1 MSDAVPE
8 AEPALYDVI
17 DATWPAARV
26 ERLGPVT
33 LREGRGG
40 GSRVSAATVDGA
52 FEPADLE
59 NAISTMRQMGQV
71 PLFMIRDG
79 DDTLDHWLAEHDF
92 KVKDPVFIRTGRTS
106 DLAETVL
113 PRVTTFTV
121 WPPLAIQKDI
131 WAEGGINAPRL
142 AIMSRVAEPKTAI
155 FGRVDDQPA
164 ASAFVATH
172 GEYAM
177 LHALEVQLEHR
188 RKGLAKWMMYQAGQW
203 ALRHKAQKLAVLVT
217 QSNLAA
223 NALYDQ
229 LGLKIAGGYHYREL
243 RNA

>member
-1 MSDAVPE
+1 MSDAVPV
-8 AEPALYDVI
+8 AEPAFYDVI

-26 ERLGPVT
+26 ERLGAVT

-40 GSRVSAATVDGA
+40 GSRVSAATVDGE

-59 NAISTMRQMGQV
+59 NAISAMRDMGQT

-79 DDTLDHWLAEHDF
+79 DDALDHWLAEQDF
-92 KVKDPVFIRTGRTS
+92 KVKDPVFIRTGRTA
-106 DLAETVL
+106 DLAEAVL

-131 WAEGGINAPRL
+131 WTEGGINAPRL
-142 AIMSRVAEPKTAI
+142 AIMKRVVAPKTSI

-177 LHALEVQLEHR
+177 LHALEVQFEHR
-188 RKGLAKWMMYQAGQW
+188 RKGLAKWMMYQSAQW
-203 ALRHKAQKLAVLVT
+203 ALRNKAHKLAVLVT
-217 QSNLAA
+217 QSNLGA

-229 LGLKIAGGYHYREL
+229 LGLNIVGGYHYREL
-243 RNA
+243 RSA